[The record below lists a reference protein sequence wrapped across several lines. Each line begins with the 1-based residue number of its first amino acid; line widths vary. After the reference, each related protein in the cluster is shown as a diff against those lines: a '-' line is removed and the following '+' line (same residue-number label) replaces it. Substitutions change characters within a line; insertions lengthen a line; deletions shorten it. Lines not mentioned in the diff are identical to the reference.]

1 MIECNI
7 MIFFKYHIYVYI
19 RVYMYKYIY
28 IYIYT
33 YIYNIGLIKNTLF
46 NKRTAGNIK

>member
-1 MIECNI
+1 

-28 IYIYT
+28 IYT
-33 YIYNIGLIKNTLF
+33 YIYNMGLIKNTLF
-46 NKRTAGNIK
+46 NKRTA